1 MVSQSDPRF
10 PRVGSRRVRRA
21 LVDGTGGTIGSVA
34 LHSGAGRCP
43 TGERVVDVGSSSVLK
58 GDRTWPH
65 VLGMLTAGEDLDPAD
80 AGWAMARIMEGVA
93 TDAQVAAFGVAL
105 GMKGVTGP
113 ELDALASTM
122 LDFSRRVPTSRPCA
136 DIVGTGGDRQGT
148 VNISTMSSLVVSACG
163 VPVVKHGNRAAS
175 SKSGG
180 ADVLEALGVSIDLGP
195 DDVARCVEE
204 VGVAFCFAP
213 VFHPALRFAA
223 APRREIGVPTV
234 FNVLGPLTNPA
245 APSANLIGCAFE
257 DLITVMAEVFALRG
271 RSALVVRGSDG
282 LDEITMTGPT
292 RVLRVSGGRVDEDE
306 ISPGDFGMDTC
317 SIEELR
323 GGDGT
328 YNAGVAREL
337 LEGRAGPI
345 RDAVLLNSAAA
356 LVAFE
361 GFDSET
367 DLVSVMSSA
376 VERAAAAIDDGEAAR
391 LLVRWAAFSA
401 ARS

>member
-1 MVSQSDPRF
+1 MSKWE
-10 PRVGSRRVRRA
+10 
-21 LVDGTGGTIGSVA
+21 
-34 LHSGAGRCP
+34 
-43 TGERVVDVGSSSVLK
+43 ERSTDVGSSSTVN
-58 GDRTWPH
+58 GDPSWAH
-65 VLGMLTAGEDLDPAD
+65 VLGTLTAGVDLDRSE
-80 AGWAMARIMEGVA
+80 AGWAMARIMDGVA

-105 GMKGVTGP
+105 KMKGVTGP
-113 ELDALASTM
+113 ELDALSSTM
-122 LDFSRRVPTSRPCA
+122 LGYSRRVPTSRSCV

-180 ADVLEALGVSIDLGP
+180 ADVLEALGVAIDLGP
-195 DDVARCVEE
+195 EDVARCVEE

-223 APRREIGVPTV
+223 APRREIAIPTV
-234 FNVLGPLTNPA
+234 FNILGPLTNPA
-245 APSANLIGCAFE
+245 APGANLIGCAFE
-257 DLITVMAEVFALRG
+257 ELMPVMAEVFALRG
-271 RSALVVRGSDG
+271 LSALVVRGSDG

-306 ISPGDFGMDTC
+306 ITPGDFGMDTC

-323 GGDGT
+323 GGDGEH
-328 YNAGVAREL
+328 NAGVARAL
-337 LEGRAGPI
+337 LAGEKGPV

-361 GFDSET
+361 GLDREG
-367 DLVSVMSSA
+367 DLVSAMRSA
-376 VERAAAAIDDGEAAR
+376 VDRAATAIDDGEVTH
-391 LLVRWAAFSA
+391 LLDRWAGFSV

>member
-1 MVSQSDPRF
+1 M
-10 PRVGSRRVRRA
+10 
-21 LVDGTGGTIGSVA
+21 
-34 LHSGAGRCP
+34 
-43 TGERVVDVGSSSVLK
+43 GSSATFDE
-58 GDRTWPH
+58 GRTWPG
-65 VLGMLTAGEDLDPAD
+65 VLGALTAGEDLDPAD

-93 TDAQVAAFGVAL
+93 TDAQIAAFGVAL
-105 GMKGVTGP
+105 KMKGVTGR

-122 LDFSRRVPTSRPCA
+122 LDYSRRVPTDRACV

-180 ADVLEALGVSIDLGP
+180 ADVLEALGVAIDLGP
-195 DDVARCVEE
+195 EEVGRCLDE

-223 APRREIGVPTV
+223 SSRREIGIPTV
-234 FNVLGPLTNPA
+234 FNILGPLTNPA
-245 APSANLIGCAFE
+245 APAANLIGCAFE
-257 DLITVMAEVFALRG
+257 DLMPVMAEVFALRG

-292 RVLRVSGGRVDEDE
+292 RVLRVADGHVDEDRIE
-306 ISPGDFGMDTC
+306 PGDFGMATC

-323 GGDGT
+323 GGDGVH
-328 YNAGVAREL
+328 NAGVARDL
-337 LEGRAGPI
+337 LAGAPGPV

-356 LVAFE
+356 LVAFD
-361 GFDSET
+361 GLDRGS
-367 DLVSVMSSA
+367 DLVDAMRRA
-376 VERAAAAIDDGEAAR
+376 VDRAAAVIDDGEAAR
-391 LLVRWAAFSA
+391 LLDRWASFTAG
-401 ARS
+401 